1 MTEAHWKEYLESW
14 IEEMMVH
21 GPSLTPQQRKEAVA
35 NMVVEVARMQ
45 EAEKEFEELLKT
57 TPNNPNVTP

>member
-1 MTEAHWKEYLESW
+1 
-14 IEEMMVH
+14 MMVH